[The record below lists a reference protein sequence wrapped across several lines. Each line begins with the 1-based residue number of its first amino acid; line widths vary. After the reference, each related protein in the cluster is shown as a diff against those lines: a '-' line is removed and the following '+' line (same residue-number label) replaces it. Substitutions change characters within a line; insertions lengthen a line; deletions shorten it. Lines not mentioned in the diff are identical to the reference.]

1 MKNLFSKK
9 VLIILLSFI
18 FIFLVNSNL
27 KAQLGWYF
35 ENSGTNQTLTCIR
48 FLNGNTAWAVGWF
61 SNILKTS
68 NGGSNWVQVNSGVST
83 SFQNT
88 FFVNVNTGWVVGQNG
103 TIIKTTNAGDNW
115 FTQSS
120 GVTSLLMYVHFYNL
134 QTGWICGAGGVVLK
148 TTNSGINWISK
159 NVGATTNLNCIYF
172 INNTTG
178 FVDGD
183 NGTIRKSTNG
193 GDNWYNITTPL
204 TYNLDKFFF
213 INENSGWV
221 TGINGTIL
229 KTTNGGNNWLFTYT
243 GVYCWITAI
252 HFFDIYTGYASGG
265 DYDNQTSG
273 VILKTVN
280 GGINWVETTH
290 PVVPWMSFISFIS
303 PDTGWCVGQNGT
315 IIKTVDG
322 GMSIPVA
329 PILNTPSNNATVN
342 TMIPNLTWFVSGGA
356 TNYTVQISPLS
367 NFSIITDSNT
377 TINLN
382 YTVPNGKLTNG
393 LNYCWRVKASNY
405 LGTSPWSNVWNFTVQ
420 FVPSAPNLIYPSN
433 ASNILITNPVFDWD
447 SIPGVTNYHI
457 QISKVS
463 NFSVLTDSMTV
474 PYSYY
479 AIALGK
485 LEVNNTYF
493 WRVKARASS
502 VEGPWS
508 ALWYFSVVPTSLN
521 LISSTI
527 PEKYNL
533 YQNYPNPFNPTT
545 KIKFDVPKNSFNS
558 AIIYDVLGKQIEKV
572 FEGNLNPGSYEF
584 NWNASKYTSGIYFVR
599 IQGDKFVATKRMM
612 LIK

>member
-1 MKNLFSKK
+1 
-9 VLIILLSFI
+9 
-18 FIFLVNSNL
+18 
-27 KAQLGWYF
+27 
-35 ENSGTNQTLTCIR
+35 
-48 FLNGNTAWAVGWF
+48 
-61 SNILKTS
+61 
-68 NGGSNWVQVNSGVST
+68 
-83 SFQNT
+83 
-88 FFVNVNTGWVVGQNG
+88 
-103 TIIKTTNAGDNW
+103 
-115 FTQSS
+115 
-120 GVTSLLMYVHFYNL
+120 
-134 QTGWICGAGGVVLK
+134 
-148 TTNSGINWISK
+148 
-159 NVGATTNLNCIYF
+159 
-172 INNTTG
+172 
-178 FVDGD
+178 
-183 NGTIRKSTNG
+183 
-193 GDNWYNITTPL
+193 
-204 TYNLDKFFF
+204 
-213 INENSGWV
+213 
-221 TGINGTIL
+221 
-229 KTTNGGNNWLFTYT
+229 
-243 GVYCWITAI
+243 
-252 HFFDIYTGYASGG
+252 
-265 DYDNQTSG
+265 
-273 VILKTVN
+273 
-280 GGINWVETTH
+280 
-290 PVVPWMSFISFIS
+290 
-303 PDTGWCVGQNGT
+303 
-315 IIKTVDG
+315 
-322 GMSIPVA
+322 
-329 PILNTPSNNATVN
+329 
-342 TMIPNLTWFVSGGA
+342 
-356 TNYTVQISPLS
+356 
-367 NFSIITDSNT
+367 
-377 TINLN
+377 
-382 YTVPNGKLTNG
+382 
-393 LNYCWRVKASNY
+393 
-405 LGTSPWSNVWNFTVQ
+405 VWNFTVQ